1 MECTMLLNFC
11 WLDWTMTINNYVH
24 YVGHLCARNESLS
37 ISFESFRNAP
47 LIILFPR
54 PTTDL
59 IAILLLLRALPFAY
73 IHLFFQSK
81 QGKYTYRSL
90 SWSRAYRMIASGLH
104 RFVLRQTMV
113 SFHIINF
120 LIKDH
125 PSRGPGIQSRWRF
138 PAAKAHLP
146 VKRPFRRPGL
156 LFRRRFC
163 GQGPPSFKK
172 TTVLLRFYKW
182 PGSYPDEGFVAN
194 AHLPY
199 E

>member
-1 MECTMLLNFC
+1 MNPFRSPSNL
-11 WLDWTMTINNYVH
+11 
-24 YVGHLCARNESLS
+24 
-37 ISFESFRNAP
+37 FEM
-47 LIILFPR
+47 R
-54 PTTDL
+54 PS
-59 IAILLLLRALPFAY
+59 
-73 IHLFFQSK
+73 LFFSSFDNGPHRKTVALHCHSLTFNCFFKSK